1 MVLHGPTGFH
11 KYRFH
16 LPEEVRT
23 YSGRASRELVPAEDA
38 SLCRPK
44 LDLAND
50 GAPLKVAL
58 STEPNQRP
66 SVPREPF
73 SREFHSYHFRGSSHS

>member
-1 MVLHGPTGFH
+1 MKLA
-11 KYRFH
+11 
-16 LPEEVRT
+16 
-23 YSGRASRELVPAEDA
+23 YSASKDA
-38 SLCRPK
+38 YNDGAK
-44 LDLAND
+44 LYLAAND

-58 STEPNQRP
+58 STEPNKRP